1 VQQTVDAVAETKD
14 QMIVDV
20 DLETI
25 LVSGL
30 SYFFY
35 AVADAV
41 LIAVDSDV
49 AMTAAYGLSS
59 CCSAVA
65 DAETASVDA
74 ASHQPKTERVLYDPL
89 RFLSF
94 SCSFLS
100 VSLHIFFLSHSSS
113 STYTAFPSITNF
125 SFISSLPHF
134 SIPIIYDYFIFLYFG
149 SYILSVL

>member
-1 VQQTVDAVAETKD
+1 MQQTVDAVAETKD

-49 AMTAAYGLSS
+49 AMIAAYGLSS

-65 DAETASVDA
+65 DLEATEAATDAVADATTVATRINTVLKKASAQVVEA
-74 ASHQPKTERVLYDPL
+74 
-89 RFLSF
+89 
-94 SCSFLS
+94 
-100 VSLHIFFLSHSSS
+100 LHISKC
-113 STYTAFPSITNF
+113 
-125 SFISSLPHF
+125 
-134 SIPIIYDYFIFLYFG
+134 
-149 SYILSVL
+149 